1 MSARRPLDVH
11 WMSTGH
17 DYQWHLPAE
26 IQALWTMEF
35 KRNHIHRLIPE
46 ELMTFKLIISDSK
59 IMRKKVRM
67 VGPCMRPRQEIHNLD
82 EKCVQGFPKKMVSF
96 SKLENIPDLLK

>member
-1 MSARRPLDVH
+1 
-11 WMSTGH
+11 
-17 DYQWHLPAE
+17 
-26 IQALWTMEF
+26 
-35 KRNHIHRLIPE
+35 
-46 ELMTFKLIISDSK
+46 MTFKLIISDSK